1 MGFEVPFTVIT
12 PPDQQQMSTF
22 LGSQDMV
29 TKFYNLFKVVANLQI
44 TASMI
49 NQVVNSPANGSTIT
63 VRPGSIGVWLE
74 IIMPGTLAGL
84 TIVLPATGTAINGQ
98 MVRITSTHTVTAPV
112 FTSVGSTIIG
122 GSLALGPDTAKTFV
136 YSLDNTS
143 WYLL

>member
-1 MGFEVPFTVIT
+1 
-12 PPDQQQMSTF
+12 MSTF

-49 NQVVNSPANGSTIT
+49 NQVVNNPTNGSTLT
-63 VRPGSIGVWLE
+63 VRPGAIGVWLE
-74 IIMPGTLAGL
+74 IIMPGTIAVL

-98 MVRITSTHTVTAPV
+98 MVRITSTHTVTAPI

-122 GSLALGPDTAKTFV
+122 GALSLGPDSAKTFV

-143 WYLL
+143 WYLI